1 MAFNHCTFVFFVL
14 RRVVHYQSTGSLHSD
29 SPSSTSVSPVPTSP
43 SPTHTPPPPP
53 PPLGSRFTPSPSTPQ
68 PLQQRPSSVLY
79 NSGTLHKRWSS
90 TGDFNNSGITS
101 PTSTVII
108 SNSVAV
114 ASRSVAIIWQVMFL
128 VLVQYVIE
136 GHEAVCTVCYWKT
149 WSNMEVVF
157 YKGVHLF
164 FHIHIVW
171 SGIMNCLFLESLCI
185 KSQMQIS
192 VAL

>member
-1 MAFNHCTFVFFVL
+1 MIPLNFYVKAEVFDIIWPSVTALLYFFVL

-53 PPLGSRFTPSPSTPQ
+53 PPLGIRCTPSPSTPQ
-68 PLQQRPSSVLY
+68 PPQRPSSVVY

-101 PTSTVII
+101 PTATLVV

-136 GHEAVCTVCYWKT
+136 GPETVRKVYFWKT
-149 WSNMEVVF
+149 WSNVEAVF
-157 YKGVHLF
+157 IRVFICFCTFVLFDLELWTVH
-164 FHIHIVW
+164 
-171 SGIMNCLFLESLCI
+171 S
-185 KSQMQIS
+185 
-192 VAL
+192 